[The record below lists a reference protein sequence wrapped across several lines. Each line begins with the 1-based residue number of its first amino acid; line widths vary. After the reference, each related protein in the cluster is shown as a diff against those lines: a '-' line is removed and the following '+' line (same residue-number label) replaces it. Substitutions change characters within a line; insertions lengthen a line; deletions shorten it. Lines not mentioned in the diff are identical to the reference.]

1 MVYDTEVPLRI
12 ERLPLVRPR
21 KALALCDPPCGSVM
35 LLTEAL
41 ARGIAREGCSI
52 DILPI
57 SEWEPGK
64 MAGRQLLVVGAMDQ
78 DYGLSEGMRRFLD
91 NMALGSM
98 KGKHGFAFDVRS
110 SKHVLASAG
119 GILEKRMEE
128 CGMWIVMGHA
138 YALIERKTGRVEAGG
153 EGRFE
158 GLGQTLAK
166 RVW

>member
-21 KALALCDPPCGSVM
+21 KALALCDPPSGSVM

-41 ARGIAREGCSI
+41 ARGIVHGGCSI
-52 DILPI
+52 DILPT

-64 MAGRQLLVVGAMDQ
+64 MSGRQLLVVGAMDQ
-78 DYGLSEGMRRFLD
+78 YYGLSEGVRQFLD
-91 NMALGSM
+91 RMAVGSM

-128 CGMWIVMGHA
+128 CGMWIAMGHV
-138 YALIERKTGRVEAGG
+138 YALLDKKTGRLEEGG
-153 EGRFE
+153 EERFE
-158 GLGQTLAK
+158 ALGQTLAK